1 MLLKAQMK
9 KKSSSF
15 AKANLEITSPTVRLV
30 NDKGE
35 MLGVVSLEQA
45 LEQAQKLGFDLVEI
59 SPNSE
64 PPVCKMMDFG
74 RHKYQ
79 EKKKMHNARKR
90 QRTVSLKEIKL
101 RPTIGEHDLQIKIKS
116 MNSFILAGDK
126 VKITLRFKGR
136 EITHQELGFAVF
148 EKIKLQL
155 TEEAKMEYE
164 PKMEGNQLMMI
175 VVPK

>member
-9 KKSSSF
+9 KKSGNLSKS
-15 AKANLEITSPTVRLV
+15 NLEITAPTVRLV
-30 NDKGE
+30 DDKGE
-35 MLGVVSLEQA
+35 MLGVVPLESA
-45 LEQAQKLGFDLVEI
+45 LEQAQKVGLDLVEI

-79 EKKKMHNARKR
+79 EKKKMHDARKR
-90 QRTVSLKEIKL
+90 QRTVSLKEIKI

-155 TEEAKMEYE
+155 TEEAKLEYE

-175 VVPK
+175 AVPK

>member
-9 KKSSSF
+9 KKSGSF

-35 MLGVVSLEQA
+35 MLGIISLEQA

>member
-15 AKANLEITSPTVRLV
+15 TKANLEITAPTVRLV
-30 NDKGE
+30 NNKGE
-35 MLGVVSLEQA
+35 MLGIVSLEQA

-79 EKKKMHNARKR
+79 EKKKMHNAKKR

-116 MNSFILAGDK
+116 MNSFILTGDK

-155 TEEAKMEYE
+155 TEEAKIEYE

>member
-1 MLLKAQMK
+1 MK

>member
-9 KKSSSF
+9 KKSGNLSKS
-15 AKANLEITSPTVRLV
+15 NLEITAPTVRLV
-30 NDKGE
+30 DDKGE
-35 MLGVVSLEQA
+35 MLGVVPLESA
-45 LEQAQKLGFDLVEI
+45 LEQAQKVGLDLVEI

-79 EKKKMHNARKR
+79 EKKKIHDARKR
-90 QRTVSLKEIKL
+90 QRTVSLKEIKI

-155 TEEAKMEYE
+155 TEEAKLEYE